1 MSGYLKQTT
10 ILYVEDDKDVR
21 DAYKRTLRRFFKEV
35 FIACNGAEGL
45 ELYKRYRPDIVMS
58 DIKMPK
64 KNGIEMAKEIKEIDP
79 EQCIL
84 FTTAHTES
92 DFTLEALELQ
102 VDGYIAKPVDKKSLI
117 VKLTSLAKNIVNEKE
132 NIKKTR
138 ILQAILNN
146 QSNITILTDFNA
158 IELASNSFF
167 ELMKV
172 KNRDEF
178 LNNYQNILEIFRK
191 KEGSLYAKTKEEF
204 LKKYKNAKADKRIV
218 SISNKTFYIN
228 IDPIDMDVDTLYA
241 VYLTDITLLQ
251 QKNIKARYEAT
262 HDFLTKLYNRAKFSE
277 IFKIEFMR
285 SQRYQRPLSV
295 AILDIDHFKNIN
307 DTYGHLTGDK
317 ILKELADY
325 CKTNIRK
332 TDFIARWGGEEFIIV
347 MSETDKDK
355 SKEMCEILRKSVEKK
370 EFSDSLHITISIGVS
385 QLNTNDSEKSLIERA
400 DIALYK
406 AKNSGRNKV
415 VTE

>member
-1 MSGYLKQTT
+1 MIGYLKQTT

-21 DAYKRTLRRFFKEV
+21 EAYERTLRRFFKEV
-35 FIACNGAEGL
+35 FVACNGTEGL
-45 ELYKRYRPDIVMS
+45 ELYKRYRPDMIMS

-102 VDGYIAKPVDKKSLI
+102 VDGYITKPVDKKSLI
-117 VKLTSLAKNIVNEKE
+117 AKLTRLAKNIVNEKE
-132 NIKKTR
+132 NIKKTK
-138 ILQAILNN
+138 ILQAILDN
-146 QSNITILTDFNA
+146 QSNITILTDFNVM
-158 IELASNSFF
+158 EFASNSFF
-167 ELMKV
+167 ELIKM
-172 KNRDEF
+172 KNRDDF
-178 LNNYQNILEIFRK
+178 LDNYQNILEIFRE

-204 LKKYKNAKADKRIV
+204 LRKYNSAKTDERIV
-218 SISNKTFYIN
+218 SIFNKTFYIN

-241 VYLTDITLLQ
+241 IYLVDITLLQ
-251 QKNIKARYEAT
+251 QKNLKAQYEAT
-262 HDFLTKLYNRAKFSE
+262 HDFLTNIYNRAKFSE

-295 AILDIDHFKNIN
+295 AMLDIDHFKNIN

-317 ILKELADY
+317 ILRELADY

-347 MSETDKDK
+347 MSETDRDK
-355 SKEMCEILRKSVEKK
+355 SKEMCEILRKGVEKK

-385 QLNTNDSEKSLIERA
+385 QLNTNDSEKSLIERV

-406 AKNSGRNKV
+406 AKNSGRNRV